1 MSVVVIGSNVHSWLQ
16 PAMATTR
23 RPRLP
28 SHHATSHGVESGV
41 AFGTV
46 DPGAIRLRSCAPVPA
61 TVVTAPSARRT
72 PRSTW
77 LPESATTRS

>member
-1 MSVVVIGSNVHSWLQ
+1 MSVAATGSNVHSWWQ
-16 PAMATTR
+16 PAMATTTC
-23 RPRLP
+23 P

-41 AFGTV
+41 ACETV
-46 DPGAIRLRSCAPVPA
+46 VAGATRVRSCAPVPA

-72 PRSTW
+72 PRSAW